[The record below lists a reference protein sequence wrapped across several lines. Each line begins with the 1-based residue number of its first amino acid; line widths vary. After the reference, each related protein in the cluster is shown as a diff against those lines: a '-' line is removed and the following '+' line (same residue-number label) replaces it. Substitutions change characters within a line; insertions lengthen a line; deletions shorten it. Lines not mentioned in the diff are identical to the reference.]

1 MESKT
6 CISTLS
12 AEDLRLHLLSTNKLP
27 AGIPE
32 KLLGNIYVVGI
43 YFKLN
48 IFCAVCLLVGETLFQ
63 NVH

>member
-12 AEDLRLHLLSTNKLP
+12 AEDLRLHLRSTNKLP

-32 KLLGNIYVVGI
+32 KLLGNISM
-43 YFKLN
+43 
-48 IFCAVCLLVGETLFQ
+48 
-63 NVH
+63 